1 MFDRYLEVI
10 TEKGLKSVD
19 VANGAHVPAS
29 TFSDW
34 KKGKS
39 KPKSEKMKKIA
50 DFLGVNPDWL
60 AGISDQKYLPAP
72 SIAPE
77 DHSGKKAYYLDPEAA
92 EMAQELFENPDMRV
106 LFDAARDITPDQL
119 KAVGNMVEAMRKKE
133 EGDFDEP
140 C

>member
-1 MFDRYLEVI
+1 MNQI
-10 TEKGLKSVD
+10 
-19 VANGAHVPAS
+19 
-29 TFSDW
+29 
-34 KKGKS
+34 
-39 KPKSEKMKKIA
+39 
-50 DFLGVNPDWL
+50 LGVE
-60 AGISDQKYLPAP
+60 A
-72 SIAPE
+72 APE
-77 DHSGKKAYYLDPEAA
+77 DHEGLKPYYLDPEAA